1 LSELKGK
8 VALVTGASRGIG
20 KAIARRFAAEG
31 AAVIVCASR
40 LGAHGKLQ
48 GTLEETVAEI
58 ETEIGTEGGR
68 AAAIACDLSDPEAR
82 ANLVAEA
89 SAIFGPLDILV
100 NNAARS
106 NMLVPSEIT
115 SAQRNAMFDL
125 NVNVPIELIQQA
137 LPAMREKGAGWV
149 LNISSRTA
157 VQEPPPYPDSKM
169 ANFIIGAYGASKAA
183 LDRYTEA
190 LAHELVEDGIFINA
204 MAPSNIVMTPG
215 ASYVRDIALRRP
227 DMVEPVEMMAEA
239 ALELCSNR
247 HVGQVVFSRD
257 ILHSVARP
265 LRSLDGKRV
274 IGDAFTLADLEPMG

>member
-40 LGAHGKLQ
+40 VGAHGKLQ
-48 GTLEETVAEI
+48 GTLEETIAEI
-58 ETEIGTEGGR
+58 ETEGGR